1 MFYLFNHLTRSLLIT
16 AALGYCSIAA
26 FASGAALLTN
36 ETDPDNGTEHRGSG
50 RLYTQVLPAL
60 DSLSIVAHRGS
71 GRIDEDVAASDSIT
85 AYRGSGR
92 ITPEEPAMLTEWV

>member
-1 MFYLFNHLTRSLLIT
+1 MFYLFNHLTRSLLVT

-26 FASGAALLTN
+26 FASSAALLTN
-36 ETDPDNGTEHRGSG
+36 ATDPDNGTEHRGSG

-60 DSLSIVAHRGS
+60 DPLAILAHRGS
-71 GRIDEDVAASDSIT
+71 GRIDEDVATSDSTT

-92 ITPEEPAMLTEWV
+92 ITSEEPVMLSKLV